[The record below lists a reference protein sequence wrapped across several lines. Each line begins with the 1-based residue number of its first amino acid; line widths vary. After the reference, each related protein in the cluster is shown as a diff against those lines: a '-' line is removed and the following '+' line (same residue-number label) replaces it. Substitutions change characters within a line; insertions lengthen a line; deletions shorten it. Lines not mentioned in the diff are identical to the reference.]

1 MKAFVLFIL
10 LCIGGRAVAQTPN
23 IILQYG
29 VIDNSSY
36 LSTSVAAAT
45 YAPIDSIQI
54 YTSGTTIT
62 VNNKVTWLII
72 NPSSV
77 VAALTVTMPA
87 SPYDKQVV
95 KLSFGKIITSG
106 QPVVTLITVAPNTGQ
121 TLLQPLGLDQ
131 VVAGESLTY
140 KYVLSLT
147 NWYRQ

>member
-87 SPYDKQVV
+87 APYDKQVV